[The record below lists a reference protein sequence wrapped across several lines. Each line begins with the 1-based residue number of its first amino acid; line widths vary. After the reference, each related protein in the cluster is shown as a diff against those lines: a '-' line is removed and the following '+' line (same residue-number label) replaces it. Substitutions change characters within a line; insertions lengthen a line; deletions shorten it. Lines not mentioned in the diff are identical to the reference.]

1 MSDELDVLKMVAQR
15 LDAAGI
21 AYMVTGSTA
30 LNYYAIPR
38 MTRDIDI
45 VVELSRASAERLY
58 GAFQDDFYI
67 DRDAV
72 LEAVIERHI
81 FNIIHKTFVIKVDFV
96 VRKESDYRR
105 EEFSR
110 RRQVTVEGC
119 RLSIVA
125 PEDLIISKLD
135 WAKESRSEMQLGD
148 VRNLLNSVSEL
159 DRQYLEHW
167 IRRLGLEPLYREV
180 LR

>member
-1 MSDELDVLKMVAQR
+1 VSEELDVLKTVAQR
-15 LDAAGI
+15 LDAVGI
-21 AYMVTGSTA
+21 AYMVTGSIA

-45 VVELSRASAERLY
+45 VVELSRASADRLCA
-58 GAFQDDFYI
+58 AFQEDFYI
-67 DRDAV
+67 DRDTV
-72 LEAVIERHI
+72 LEAITESHI

-110 RRQVTVEGC
+110 RRQITVEDC

-135 WAKESRSEMQLGD
+135 WAKESRSEIQLND
-148 VRNLLNSVSEL
+148 VRNLLSSVAEL
-159 DRQYLEHW
+159 DREYLEHW

>member
-1 MSDELDVLKMVAQR
+1 MSEELDVLKMVAQR

-21 AYMVTGSTA
+21 AYMVTGSIA
-30 LNYYAIPR
+30 LNYYAMPR

-45 VVELSRASAERLY
+45 VVELSHASANRLCA
-58 GAFQDDFYI
+58 AFQDDFYI
-67 DRDAV
+67 DRGAV
-72 LEAVIERHI
+72 LEAITASHI

-96 VRKESDYRR
+96 VRKESEYRR

-110 RRQVTVEGC
+110 RRQVTVEGW

-135 WAKESRSEMQLGD
+135 WARESRAEIQLND
-148 VRNLLNSVSEL
+148 VRNLLSSLGEL
-159 DRQYLEHW
+159 DRGYLEHW
-167 IRRLGLEPLYREV
+167 IRRLGLESLYREV